1 MRRKLEAV
9 EVAERRGWVEQVEG
23 PEGQLVREMVGFVGV
38 VVEEE
43 EVWEVRG
50 VGFLAWRVR
59 WAFGEGMEVW

>member
-1 MRRKLEAV
+1 M
-9 EVAERRGWVEQVEG
+9 AELRTDCARIDSLLQVEG

-38 VVEEE
+38 VEEEE
-43 EVWEVRG
+43 EVWEARG